1 MKGWLIFLGILLAI
15 GLLPVGAS
23 VRYDESG
30 PLVKLLLGPVKILL
44 FPRPKKEKKTAQKD
58 DTTPK
63 EKKTKPEPAVKEEP
77 VPEGPPEG
85 APSKKLEKPKKG
97 GSLLDFLPLVDV
109 VMDMLSSLVGRLRV
123 NYLQLHLILAGD
135 DPADLAINYGRAQA
149 AGATLLAQLNR
160 FLVIKKQD
168 VQIQCDFTSNHTTV
182 LAQVDL
188 TITIGRILGWAVGYG
203 VKALITF
210 LKIKKNRDKSD
221 NQIEGGAA
229 L

>member
-1 MKGWLIFLGILLAI
+1 MTGWLIFLGIIVANGI
-15 GLLPVGAS
+15 LPVGAS

-30 PLVKLLLGPVKILL
+30 PLVRLLLGPVKILL
-44 FPRPKKEKKTAQKD
+44 YPRPKKEKKPVQKEEKRK
-58 DTTPK
+58 K
-63 EKKTKPEPAVKEEP
+63 EKEPEPKPEAEESP
-77 VPEGPPEG
+77 IPDGPPEG
-85 APSKKLEKPKKG
+85 APYKKLEKPKKG

-109 VMDMLSSLVGRLRV
+109 AMDMLSSLVGRLRV

-168 VQIQCDFTSNHTTV
+168 VQIQCDFTSDNTTV

-188 TITIGRILGWAVGYG
+188 TITVGRVIGWAVGYG
-203 VKALITF
+203 CKALMTF
-210 LKIKKNRDKSD
+210 LKIKKQQDK
-221 NQIEGGAA
+221 QHEGGAA

>member
-1 MKGWLIFLGILLAI
+1 MTGWLIFLGIIVAI
-15 GLLPVGAS
+15 AILPVGGS
-23 VRYDESG
+23 VRYDEGG
-30 PLVKLLLGPVKILL
+30 PEVKLILGPIRLLL
-44 FPRPKKEKKTAQKD
+44 FPRPKKEKKEAGKD
-58 DTTPK
+58 AKKK
-63 EKKTKPEPAVKEEP
+63 EKKSKTEQEKPVEAPIP
-77 VPEGPPEG
+77 DGPPEG

-109 VMDMLSSLVGRLRV
+109 ALDMLSSLVGRLRV

-168 VQIQCDFTSNHTTV
+168 VQIQCDFTSDNTTV
-182 LAQVDL
+182 LARVDL
-188 TITIGRILGWAVGYG
+188 TITVGRAIGWAVGYG

-210 LKIKKNRDKSD
+210 LKIKKNQDK
-221 NQIEGGAA
+221 QV
-229 L
+229 

>member
-1 MKGWLIFLGILLAI
+1 MRGWLIFLGIIVAI
-15 GLLPVGAS
+15 GILPVGAS

-30 PLVKLLLGPVKILL
+30 PLVKLLLGPLKLL
-44 FPRPKKEKKTAQKD
+44 LYPRPKKEKKTEQKEEN
-58 DTTPK
+58 PKK
-63 EKKTKPEPAVKEEP
+63 EKKPKPDKQKEAP
-77 VPEGPPEG
+77 IPDGPPEG

-109 VMDMLSSLVGRLRV
+109 VLDMLSSLVGRLRV
-123 NYLQLHLILAGD
+123 NDLQLHLILAGD

-168 VQIQCDFTSNHTTV
+168 VQIQCDFTSDNTTV

-188 TITIGRILGWAVGYG
+188 TITVGRVIGWAVGYG
-203 VKALITF
+203 IKALVTF
-210 LKIKKNRDKSD
+210 LKIKKQQDKQD
-221 NQIEGGAA
+221 EGGAA

>member
-1 MKGWLIFLGILLAI
+1 MTGWLIFLGILVAI
-15 GLLPVGAS
+15 AILPVGGS
-23 VRYDESG
+23 VRYDEGG
-30 PLVKLLLGPVKILL
+30 PEVKLILGPIRLLL
-44 FPRPKKEKKTAQKD
+44 FPRPKKEKKTDQK
-58 DTTPK
+58 K
-63 EKKTKPEPAVKEEP
+63 EKTKKTKPETKEEP
-77 VPEGPPEG
+77 IPDGPPEG

-109 VMDMLSSLVGRLRV
+109 ALDMLSSLAGRLRV

-168 VQIQCDFTSNHTTV
+168 VQIQCDFTSDNTTV
-182 LAQVDL
+182 LARVDL
-188 TITIGRILGWAVGYG
+188 TITVGRVIGWAVGYG

-210 LKIKKNRDKSD
+210 LKIKKKQD
-221 NQIEGGAA
+221 NQDEGGAA

>member
-1 MKGWLIFLGILLAI
+1 MTGWLIFLGIIVAI
-15 GLLPVGAS
+15 AILPVGAS

-30 PLVKLLLGPVKILL
+30 PLVRVLIGPLKILL
-44 FPRPKKEKKTAQKD
+44 YPRQKKEKKPEQKD
-58 DTTPK
+58 KTEK
-63 EKKTKPEPAVKEEP
+63 EKKTKTDSAKKTEAPIPD
-77 VPEGPPEG
+77 GPPEG
-85 APSKKLEKPKKG
+85 APNKKLEKPKKG

-109 VMDMLSSLVGRLRV
+109 AIDMLSSLVGRLRV
-123 NYLQLHLILAGD
+123 NYLQLHLIMAGD

-168 VQIQCDFTSNHTTV
+168 VQIQCDFTSEATTV

-188 TITIGRILGWAVGYG
+188 TITVGRVIGWAVGYG

-210 LKIKKNRDKSD
+210 LKIKKQQDK
-221 NQIEGGAA
+221 QEEGGAA

>member
-1 MKGWLIFLGILLAI
+1 MRGWLIFLGIIVAI
-15 GLLPVGAS
+15 GILPVGAS

-30 PLVKLLLGPVKILL
+30 PLVKLLLGPLKLL
-44 FPRPKKEKKTAQKD
+44 LYPRPKKEKKTEQKEEN
-58 DTTPK
+58 PKK
-63 EKKTKPEPAVKEEP
+63 EKKPKPDKQKEEP
-77 VPEGPPEG
+77 IPDGPPEG
-85 APSKKLEKPKKG
+85 APSRKLEKPKKG

-109 VMDMLSSLVGRLRV
+109 VLDMLSSLVGRLRV

-135 DPADLAINYGRAQA
+135 DPADLAIHYGRAQA

-168 VQIQCDFTSNHTTV
+168 VQIQCDFTSDNTTV

-188 TITIGRILGWAVGYG
+188 TITVGRVIGWAVGYG
-203 VKALITF
+203 IKALVTF
-210 LKIKKNRDKSD
+210 LKIKKQQDKQD
-221 NQIEGGAA
+221 EGGAA